1 MDRPTY
7 SDLFQVA
14 RNQLL
19 IANPRLTA
27 VDREGSDANAL
38 VASIAAVGDEVSQ
51 QVAYVAAASFLD
63 TADGTALDRLVFDR
77 YGLVRKPA
85 AAALG
90 TVQFT
95 SAAGAASTFGIPE
108 NTLLTTSDGVQFQTT
123 EPVTFPIN
131 SNGPISAPV
140 RSVLAGA
147 TQQVR
152 AGTIVAVV
160 SPIGGAPA
168 DLAVTNALATS
179 GAADPETDNELRER
193 ARRFFTTVQ
202 RGTLAAIEQAARN
215 VPGVRYATAFED
227 VDQFGAQSG
236 YVSLVVTDQ
245 YTDTLATLSVVPPA
259 YEAQSQVLAQQVALA
274 VDQARAAGIYVA
286 TLVAQV
292 VLQPVTLRLRVKA
305 GFDSAAVTLQARAV
319 CVQVVNALPPGAV
332 LTVAALESAL
342 ANVQGLYFVGDEV
355 IVPAATIAPT
365 PLQVLRTNLQLVV
378 TGG

>member
-63 TADGTALDRLVFDR
+63 TADATALDRLVFDR

-123 EPVTFPIN
+123 EPVTFPIG

-152 AGTIVAVV
+152 AGTIIAVV

-259 YEAQSQVLAQQVALA
+259 YQAQSQVLAQQVALA

-292 VLQPVTLRLRVKA
+292 VLQPVTLRLRVRA

>member
-19 IANPRLTA
+19 LANPRLTA

-63 TADGTALDRLVFDR
+63 TAQGTALDRLVFDR

-123 EPVTFPIN
+123 EPVTFPIG

-168 DLAVTNALATS
+168 DLSVTNTLATS
-179 GAADPETDNELRER
+179 GAADPESDNELRER

-202 RGTLAAIEQAARN
+202 RGTLAAIEQAARS

-305 GFDSAAVTLQARAV
+305 GFDSAAVALQARAV
-319 CVQVVNALPPGAV
+319 CVQVVNALPPGAE
-332 LTVAALESAL
+332 LTVTALESAL

>member
-259 YEAQSQVLAQQVALA
+259 YQAQSQVLAQQVALA